1 MLTTNYDPS
10 NSRSVINPLLSQT
23 YIKLLSLHIWMD
35 IKFNV
40 ITHDP
45 VLKTLLLP
53 NGILDGRLY
62 IGRGGAGVEI
72 GVVAQR
78 WALNQGYLG
87 SISSQD
93 SSFAK
98 PRIALLRS
106 PNQQRKPYTQTSTKY
121 YQ

>member
-53 NGILDGRLY
+53 KDGRLY

-98 PRIALLRS
+98 PRIAS
-106 PNQQRKPYTQTSTKY
+106 FAKP
-121 YQ
+121 